1 MKYEFETKIARPID
15 EVFAYVVDGRSGV
28 EWQPHTESV
37 ALVTPGPVRT
47 GSRFRITRRMFGR
60 PVTVET
66 EITRSDPPHSFSV
79 ASRSGPLKVGASW
92 HFEGSGEETT
102 ARWKLGLEVGPLLR
116 PIEALVTR
124 GMRAELESDLAKL
137 RETLEARIR
146 A

>member
-66 EITRSDPPHSFSV
+66 EITRSDPPRAFSV
-79 ASRSGPLKVGASW
+79 ASRSGPLKIGARGTSRRRAMRPW
-92 HFEGSGEETT
+92 RDGSS
-102 ARWKLGLEVGPLLR
+102 R
-116 PIEALVTR
+116 
-124 GMRAELESDLAKL
+124 SSLAHSS
-137 RETLEARIR
+137 A
-146 A
+146 